1 MKHGKK
7 TLSALLTL
15 SVFCGL
21 LSGCAGSGGSASS
34 AAGAPTSEPASEASS
49 TAPSSEAG
57 GEPVTLEFAFWAG
70 AGPEEDAY
78 NTLID
83 RFMEEN
89 PNIKIEK
96 QMLSYADY
104 YTSLDTRIAGGQAP
118 DVCKMLYQ
126 QAGTY
131 VDAGILGD
139 MSPYIDQS
147 EVDDLLPAFKAAA
160 VVDGK
165 LVAFPLQTD
174 TYLIFYN
181 KDMFQKS
188 QITPPTTMEEAWS
201 WEEFDDIA
209 KKVKEDN
216 GVKYS
221 FVYRWTKTKSYALF
235 PWIYANGGSVVN
247 ADYTRGNLSD
257 PKCLEVLDMID
268 GWVGDGLLAPISPE
282 SSEGVDDIFS
292 TGQAAMIISGNWMMS
307 QYDQNLK
314 GKWGV
319 TYMPQRDGKI
329 GSDLG
334 GGELCI
340 TSAGEHPAQAAK
352 FVQFMTSKESSRYFC
367 ENANFLPVRTSLSE
381 EGITYQTYS
390 DEMNYFVKQ
399 AGTMDPAM
407 VACQTSKGFSKV
419 SKLFSETIERVVLE
433 DTPTATIAAD
443 FDAAVEEAL
452 AE

>member
-1 MKHGKK
+1 M
-7 TLSALLTL
+7 
-15 SVFCGL
+15 
-21 LSGCAGSGGSASS
+21 
-34 AAGAPTSEPASEASS
+34 
-49 TAPSSEAG
+49 
-57 GEPVTLEFAFWAG
+57 
-70 AGPEEDAY
+70 
-78 NTLID
+78 
-83 RFMEEN
+83 
-89 PNIKIEK
+89 
-96 QMLSYADY
+96 
-104 YTSLDTRIAGGQAP
+104 
-118 DVCKMLYQ
+118 
-126 QAGTY
+126 
-131 VDAGILGD
+131 
-139 MSPYIDQS
+139 
-147 EVDDLLPAFKAAA
+147 DL
-160 VVDGK
+160 
-165 LVAFPLQTD
+165 
-174 TYLIFYN
+174 
-181 KDMFQKS
+181 FQKS

-201 WEEFDDIA
+201 WEEFGDIA

-314 GKWGV
+314 DKWGV

-399 AGTMDPAM
+399 AGTMAPAM
-407 VACQTSKGFSKV
+407 DACQTSKGFSKV

>member
-1 MKHGKK
+1 MKHSKK
-7 TLSALLTL
+7 ILCALLSL
-15 SVFCGL
+15 ALLCGT
-21 LSGCAGSGGSASS
+21 LSGCSGNSGQAGS
-34 AAGAPTSEPASEASS
+34 AAGSPDSEPPASEASS
-49 TAPSSEAG
+49 AAPA
-57 GEPVTLEFAFWAG
+57 PVTLEFAFWAG

-78 NTLID
+78 NALIEK
-83 RFMEEN
+83 FMQEN
-89 PNIKIEK
+89 PNITIEK

-104 YTSLDTRIAGGQAP
+104 YTALDTRIAGGQAP

-131 VDAGILGD
+131 VDAGVLGD

-181 KDMFQKS
+181 KDMFSKS
-188 QITPPTTMEEAWS
+188 GITPPTTMEEAWS
-201 WEEFDDIA
+201 WEEFGDVA
-209 KKVKEDN
+209 KKVQQDN

-235 PWIYANGGSVVN
+235 PWIYSNGGSVVN
-247 ADYTRGNLSD
+247 EDYTRGNLSD
-257 PKCLEVLDMID
+257 PKCLEVLEMID
-268 GWVGDGLLAPISPE
+268 GWVRDGLIAPISPE

-292 TGQAAMIISGNWMMS
+292 TGQAAMIISGNWMMA
-307 QYDQNLK
+307 QYDQNLA

-340 TSAGEHPAQAAK
+340 TSATEHPAEAAK
-352 FVQFMTSKESSRYFC
+352 FVQFMTSKESSKYFC

-390 DEMNYFVKQ
+390 EEMNYFVKQ
-399 AGTMDPAM
+399 AGTMDPDM

-419 SKLFSETIERVVLE
+419 SKLFSEAIERIVLE
-433 DTPTATIAAD
+433 DTPAADIAAD